1 MQLAPSR
8 DSRSVPIGCRAHH
21 KVGDPVLVD
30 QVEDAIVDMV
40 VLREE
45 EFRLH
50 LGPAAEGEV
59 GEEDP
64 VRLFL
69 LGLAMGEHQLLRGL
83 GRRDLPHCIFSS
95 PFGAISV
102 HLGVSAANE
111 RTTDRNSWM
120 KRNGGREPSTLYGT
134 HGGSG

>member
-1 MQLAPSR
+1 MLLLASSSR
-8 DSRSVPIGCRAHH
+8 DSRSVPIGCRAHY

-30 QVEDAIVDMV
+30 QAEDAIVDLV

-45 EFRLH
+45 EFRLD

-59 GEEDP
+59 GEEDS

-83 GRRDLPHCIFSS
+83 GRRDLPHCIF
-95 PFGAISV
+95 PVQLERFQFIWA
-102 HLGVSAANE
+102 LNNE
-111 RTTDRNSWM
+111 
-120 KRNGGREPSTLYGT
+120 
-134 HGGSG
+134 